1 MTNRTKDIPCMQ
13 DDTKQ
18 AILKYLRQNGVSYMG
33 EILKGLSISYSRGQ
47 KCLDELQA
55 EGLVETMTEPPKF
68 KVTE

>member
-1 MTNRTKDIPCMQ
+1 MTNRTKDVTGTH

-18 AILKYLRQNGVSYMG
+18 AILKYLRRNGVSYLG

-47 KCLDELQA
+47 RCLDELQA